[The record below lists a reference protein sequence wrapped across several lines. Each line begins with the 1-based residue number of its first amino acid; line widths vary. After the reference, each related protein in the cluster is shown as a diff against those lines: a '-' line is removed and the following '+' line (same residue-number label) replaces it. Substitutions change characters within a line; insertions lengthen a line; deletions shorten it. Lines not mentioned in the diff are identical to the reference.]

1 MSSQLTMIMMLA
13 VTLGAAFYVAWPL
26 LFGRTR
32 PEDYLGLES
41 SEPVLQQLCFQR
53 DATYS
58 AMKELDF
65 DLAMGNLSKQD
76 HQQLQERYK
85 RKAVAILK
93 RIDDAKAGRISTAVL
108 EDDELEAR
116 VPAKRESGKIRAS
129 NSRVDLD
136 VEQEIEAF
144 RRKSRESDRRQQAP
158 ALTCPSCGRPIADPQ
173 AAFCSKCGAS
183 LRKISSSQRK
193 KMGKNR
199 EDRNG

>member
-1 MSSQLTMIMMLA
+1 MSPQVTMVIMLA
-13 VTLGAAFYVAWPL
+13 VTLGAAIYVAWPL
-26 LFGRTR
+26 LFGKIR
-32 PEDYLGLES
+32 PEEYLGLET
-41 SEPVLQQLCFQR
+41 SEPVLQRLYFQR
-53 DATYS
+53 DTTYS

-93 RIDDAKAGRISTAVL
+93 RIDDAKAGRIFVNTL
-108 EDDELEAR
+108 EDDELEAEAP
-116 VPAKRESGKIRAS
+116 VKREPLKARGEDA
-129 NSRVDLD
+129 RVDLD

-144 RRKSRESDRRQQAP
+144 RRQSRASDHGQLAP
-158 ALTCPSCGRPIADPQ
+158 ALTCPSCGRPIKDPQ

-183 LRKISSSQRK
+183 LRKTSAPQRK
-193 KMGKNR
+193 KTRKVR

>member
-13 VTLGAAFYVAWPL
+13 VTLGAAIYVAWPL
-26 LFGRTR
+26 LFGKTR

-41 SEPVLQQLCFQR
+41 SEPVLQRLYFQR

-76 HQQLQERYK
+76 HQQLQDRYK

-93 RIDDAKAGRISTAVL
+93 RIDDAKAGRASRVGPN
-108 EDDELEAR
+108 DDELEMA
-116 VPAKRESGKIRAS
+116 VPVKREPRKARAET
-129 NSRVDLD
+129 SRVDLD
-136 VEQEIEAF
+136 VEQEIEAY
-144 RRKSRESDRRQQAP
+144 RRKSREPETGEPVLA
-158 ALTCPSCGRPIADPQ
+158 ATCPSCGRPVKDPQ
-173 AAFCSKCGAS
+173 AAFCSRCGAP
-183 LRKISSSQRK
+183 LRKVSSTRGK
-193 KMGKNR
+193 KSGRNR